1 MSIFKHQ
8 PHINDEQI
16 YNKGIF
22 ADFKQR
28 DLFKAKLD
36 YQKSRMTGDHS
47 SRFDIKNKYTIIHSI
62 STNHIHKGNN
72 NFIPSPISS
81 ERKQNLS
88 NIMINNTINNN
99 KENKNYQNSNNIN
112 KVFSKIGNDV
122 IDKNNI
128 NNFPKPK
135 FNNNI
140 RLNSIGKN
148 KKNKKFLVENGLEN
162 IIENLME
169 ITKDKPLIF
178 NMKRNSS
185 NSNLET
191 ISKLNIKNEFKERE
205 SQLIE
210 NNDFLTEIH
219 FKIWECIFEM
229 ENLYENKISLLNLS
243 KKFLNMIYNEIKNK
257 RKFEIFQISNFN
269 FVYQK
274 IIKIFIV
281 LQIYIRYLLLD
292 FNYEVIIRTNVKKML
307 YSINDYLL
315 SLLINFVFIKK
326 NIKENKGCSK
336 ISSNFINTYNLIM
349 KNHKIKKSKEQPFI
363 FGTTMFKNLD
373 LSILTIKNFSNNYF
387 SVGYFKPIHSICYE
401 IFRLIDISTIEEIL
415 KIVNINVLYYI
426 TKNEI
431 NKKNNN
437 QNNNNNNNNNQIL
450 NNSNFNSLNTF
461 GFLNLPSPFLPP
473 LEDNIKNDIY
483 TLVLDLDETLV
494 HFFYTPSGGTFLL
507 RPYCL
512 EFLQKM
518 SKIFEI
524 VIFTAA
530 MKDYADNILDILDPE
545 KNLIKFRLYREHT
558 SIYNSIN
565 GMSFSKDLSKLGRN
579 LNKVIIIDNLSDN
592 FKLQPNNGIT
602 IGTWTEDMR
611 DTELIDIGNFL
622 KNLVLKNPKDVRIVI
637 QKINEDI
644 NRNVRKGN
652 LNPFKDININDY
664 V

>member
-1 MSIFKHQ
+1 
-8 PHINDEQI
+8 
-16 YNKGIF
+16 
-22 ADFKQR
+22 
-28 DLFKAKLD
+28 
-36 YQKSRMTGDHS
+36 
-47 SRFDIKNKYTIIHSI
+47 
-62 STNHIHKGNN
+62 
-72 NFIPSPISS
+72 
-81 ERKQNLS
+81 
-88 NIMINNTINNN
+88 
-99 KENKNYQNSNNIN
+99 
-112 KVFSKIGNDV
+112 
-122 IDKNNI
+122 
-128 NNFPKPK
+128 
-135 FNNNI
+135 
-140 RLNSIGKN
+140 
-148 KKNKKFLVENGLEN
+148 
-162 IIENLME
+162 
-169 ITKDKPLIF
+169 
-178 NMKRNSS
+178 MKRNSS

-336 ISSNFINTYNLIM
+336 ISANFINTYNLIM

>member
-1 MSIFKHQ
+1 
-8 PHINDEQI
+8 
-16 YNKGIF
+16 
-22 ADFKQR
+22 
-28 DLFKAKLD
+28 
-36 YQKSRMTGDHS
+36 MTGDHS

-326 NIKENKGCSK
+326 NLKENKGCSK
-336 ISSNFINTYNLIM
+336 ISANFINTYNLIM